1 LDVCIG
7 KVYILNVF
15 LLFCDSEVWWFRVMP
30 EFKVVV
36 SDPTTGRAKTYVV
49 KGDAAYRLI
58 GLKIGDIID
67 GSVISDELKG
77 KKLQIRG
84 GSDSSGFPM
93 RPDIPG
99 GVKKRV
105 LLSGP
110 PGFHPREKGERRRK
124 MVRGNTITEDIVQIN
139 VKILTEEELK
149 KLEK

>member
-1 LDVCIG
+1 
-7 KVYILNVF
+7 
-15 LLFCDSEVWWFRVMP
+15 MP

-36 SDPTTGRAKTYVV
+36 SDPTTGKAKTYVV
-49 KGDAAYRLI
+49 KDKAAYRLI
-58 GLKIGDIID
+58 GLKIGDIIE

-93 RPDIPG
+93 RPDISG
-99 GVKKRV
+99 GVKKRA